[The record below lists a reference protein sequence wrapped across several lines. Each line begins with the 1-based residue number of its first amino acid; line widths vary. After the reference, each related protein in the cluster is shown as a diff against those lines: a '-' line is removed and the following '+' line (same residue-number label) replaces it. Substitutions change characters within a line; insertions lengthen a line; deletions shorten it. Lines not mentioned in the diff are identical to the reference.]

1 MSASAKDILLEEY
14 HKLVPTCTLEE
25 RGHRIRFYT
34 PSPHVKALV
43 DTIFVAEPETIDWI
57 SHFDPEDIFYY
68 RKDKGVCSITIDGR
82 DTRNFRDTLGSGVCF
97 GAFLEDVI
105 DY

>member
-1 MSASAKDILLEEY
+1 
-14 HKLVPTCTLEE
+14 VPTCTLEE

-57 SHFDPEDIFYY
+57 SHFDPEDIFLDIGANILYGLQY
-68 RKDKGVCSITIDGR
+68 LAMFSVMHLS
-82 DTRNFRDTLGSGVCF
+82 RNL
-97 GAFLEDVI
+97 
-105 DY
+105 